1 MYVFIHLFLIQSLR
15 ACEKDDKIILDLV
28 QLETAERSKREG
40 SISVNNCLMLNI
52 VMPSF
57 VSPIMDKP

>member
-1 MYVFIHLFLIQSLR
+1 MYIFIHLFLIQSLR
-15 ACEKDDKIILDLV
+15 ACEKDDKISLDLV

-40 SISVNNCLMLNI
+40 SISVNSCLMLNI

>member
-28 QLETAERSKREG
+28 QLETAERSKKEKE
-40 SISVNNCLMLNI
+40 V
-52 VMPSF
+52 
-57 VSPIMDKP
+57 